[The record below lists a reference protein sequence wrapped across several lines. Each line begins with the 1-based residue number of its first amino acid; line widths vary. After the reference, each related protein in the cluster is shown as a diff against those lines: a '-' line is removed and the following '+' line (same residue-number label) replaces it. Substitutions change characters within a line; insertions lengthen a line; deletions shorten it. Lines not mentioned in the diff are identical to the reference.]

1 MTDPARSALMSRVK
15 GKNTRPELIVR
26 QELHA
31 LGGRF
36 RLHRKDLPG
45 CPDIVMPARKL
56 ALFVHGCFWH
66 RHQNCRMASIPKTRR
81 EFWNQKFGNNVARD
95 QRNVSELER
104 LGWRVEVIWEC
115 RTRKR
120 KELSAS
126 LRILLASSPRRDPS
140 LPPFTVVKR

>member
-1 MTDPARSALMSRVK
+1 MTDPARSALMSKVK

-45 CPDIVMPARKL
+45 RPDIVMPSRKL
-56 ALFVHGCFWH
+56 AVFVHGCFWH
-66 RHQNCRMASIPKTRR
+66 RHQNCRMASTPKTRQG
-81 EFWNQKFGNNVARD
+81 FWNEKFDANIARD
-95 QRNVSELER
+95 QRNAFDLQQ

-115 RTRKR
+115 QTRKR
-120 KELSAS
+120 EQLSAS
-126 LRILLASSPRRDPS
+126 LKKLLV
-140 LPPFTVVKR
+140 PPENHR